1 LDILITGFMGAG
13 KTTLIE
19 GYRKNSLGFSIYD
32 LDKEIASSLGIAA
45 SSLGEWI
52 EKNGLPSLRL
62 KEKETLQLLLSE
74 KKSKVIALGGGTP
87 AEPWF
92 DEVKGEALVVFLD
105 TPIWVCLERI
115 KSDSNRPM
123 VRLGEEGL
131 KNLYIQRLPTYKKA
145 DFICTLEEIKGIEAL
160 ESLVHTLKDY

>member
-19 GYRKNSLGFSIYD
+19 GYRKNSLGFSVYD
-32 LDKEIASSLGIAA
+32 LDNEIASSLGIAA

-52 EKNGLPSLRL
+52 EKNGMPSFRL
-62 KEKETLQLLLSE
+62 KEKEILELLLSE

-92 DEVKGEALVVFLD
+92 AEVRGLASVVYLD
-105 TPIWVCLERI
+105 TPFSVCFERI
-115 KSDSNRPM
+115 KNDSNRPM
-123 VRLGEEGL
+123 IRLGEEGL
-131 KNLYIQRLPTYKKA
+131 KNLYMQRLPAYKKA

-160 ESLVHTLKDY
+160 ESLVHTLKD